1 MLSVRLFV
9 VAIAAAFLCSVAAAA
24 QAADPPTKLWERHPG
39 SNSSDSVWAVAADAT
54 GAVAVAGTTLG
65 SIGKANAGG
74 EDVFVIKY
82 SPAGAVLWRRQLGT
96 RNIDRTMGVATDADR
111 NVTVVGYTSGWLFG
125 RNGGG
130 WDGFVVSYTP
140 DGALR
145 WKHQLATASA
155 DFAFAVANDK
165 TGNVI
170 VAGNQGSSGLLIKYR
185 PDGAEV
191 WRRLFGASYT
201 LGYGVAVAPS
211 GNIIIAG
218 LTHDSLDGPNYGGTD
233 AFFAAYSPT
242 GALQWTRQ
250 FGTAN
255 DEWVRSVA
263 IAADGKIYLVGSED
277 SGPPDYVTRAF
288 LAAFSPTGAVR
299 WKRSF
304 GGEVLD
310 EGMGVA
316 VDAAGNVVITGQKFR
331 QQFAASYTS
340 GGTLLWTMNLAT
352 QIDYQLFPAFDTA
365 GQLFLAGSISTLP
378 PRGYSDGYL
387 ARYAD

>member
-1 MLSVRLFV
+1 MLSMRLFV
-9 VAIAAAFLCSVAAAA
+9 VAIAAAFLCSVAGAA
-24 QAADPPTKLWERHPG
+24 QAAEAPAKLWERHPG
-39 SNSSDSVWAVAADAT
+39 SNAGDSVWAVATDAA
-54 GAVAVAGTTLG
+54 GAVAVAGNTMG

-82 SPAGAVLWRRQLGT
+82 APAGAVLWRRQLGT

-111 NVTVVGYTSGWLFG
+111 NITVVGYTTGWLFG
-125 RNGGG
+125 RNAGGC
-130 WDGFVVSYTP
+130 DGFVVSYTP
-140 DGALR
+140 DGAVR
-145 WKHQLATASA
+145 WKHQLATASD
-155 DFAFAVANDK
+155 DFALAVANDE
-165 TGNVI
+165 TGNVL
-170 VAGNQGSSGLLIKYR
+170 VAGNQASSGLLIKYR
-185 PDGAEV
+185 PDGTEV

-211 GNIIIAG
+211 GNIVVAG
-218 LTHDSLDGPNYGGTD
+218 LTDDSLGGPNQGQAD

-263 IAADGKIYLVGSED
+263 IAADGKIYLVGTEN
-277 SGPPDYVTRAF
+277 SGPPDYVTRPF
-288 LAAFSPTGAVR
+288 LAAFSPAGVAR
-299 WKRSF
+299 WKRTF

-310 EGMGVA
+310 EGIGVA
-316 VDAAGNVVITGQKFR
+316 VDAAGTVVVTGQKFR
-331 QQFAASYTS
+331 QQFAASYTP

-352 QIDYQLFPAFDTA
+352 QSDYQLFPAFDTA
-365 GQLFLAGSISTLP
+365 GHLFLAGSINTLP

-387 ARYAD
+387 AKFAE

>member
-1 MLSVRLFV
+1 MHAVNRSLSAVAFV
-9 VAIAAAFLCSVAAAA
+9 FLCAVAGPV
-24 QAADPPTKLWERHPG
+24 QSADPPTKLWERHPG
-39 SNSSDSVWAVAADAT
+39 SNSGDSVWAVAADAA
-54 GAVAVAGTTLG
+54 GAVAVAGITLG

-82 SPAGAVLWRRQLGT
+82 APAGAVLWRRQLGT
-96 RNIDRTMGVATDADR
+96 RNIDRPMGVATDADR
-111 NVTVVGYTSGWLFG
+111 NITVVGYTSGWLFG
-125 RNGGG
+125 RNAGG
-130 WDGFVVSYTP
+130 WDGFVASYTP
-140 DGALR
+140 DGAVR
-145 WKHQLATASA
+145 WKHQLASAS
-155 DFAFAVANDK
+155 DNFALAVANDE
-165 TGNVI
+165 TGNAL

-185 PDGAEV
+185 PDGTEV

-211 GNIIIAG
+211 GNIVVAG
-218 LTHDSLDGPNYGGTD
+218 LTHDSLAGPNYGGTD

-263 IAADGKIYLVGSED
+263 IAADGNIYVVGTED

-288 LAAFSPTGAVR
+288 LAAFSPTGVVR

-304 GGEVLD
+304 SGEVLD

-316 VDAAGNVVITGQKFR
+316 VDAAGSVVVTGQKFR

-340 GGTLLWTMNLAT
+340 GGTLRWTMNPPTRL
-352 QIDYQLFPAFDTA
+352 DYQLFSVFGADDS
-365 GQLFLAGSISTLP
+365 LFLAGSIDTP
-378 PRGYSDGYL
+378 AARGYFDGYL
-387 ARYAD
+387 AKFAD